1 MLSWNSMI
9 NYKRLS
15 DLEREEISRML
26 SQNCSLN
33 DIAKQLGPYTST
45 ISREI
50 AKGDYNK
57 YSYRVAKVQHRAQR
71 NTGKRKTGKYRLN
84 NEQALWTY
92 ISQKLFTNITGV
104 KIFFRSS
111 SESLGAKY

>member
-15 DLEREEISRML
+15 VLEREEISRML

-57 YSYRVAKVQHRAQR
+57 YSYRVAKVQHRA
-71 NTGKRKTGKYRLN
+71 
-84 NEQALWTY
+84 
-92 ISQKLFTNITGV
+92 
-104 KIFFRSS
+104 
-111 SESLGAKY
+111 